1 MLIIDL
7 AVIRYLTDT
16 FLNNY
21 VTTYK
26 FIVIYNNVETQ
37 DKNNEATGNLRS
49 LSSFSTCTME

>member
-26 FIVIYNNVETQ
+26 YLVIYSNVETQ